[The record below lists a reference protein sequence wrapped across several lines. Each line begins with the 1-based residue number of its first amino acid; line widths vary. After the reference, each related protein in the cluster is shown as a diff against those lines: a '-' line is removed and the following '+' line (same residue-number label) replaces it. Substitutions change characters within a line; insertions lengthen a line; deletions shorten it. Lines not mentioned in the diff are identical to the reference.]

1 MFVTSD
7 SGDGSAAFARS
18 HEGKAGSRKVSD
30 AQDHSGNLSWQRCRG
45 RPAEGTLSAR
55 EVVSALSGVP
65 RAEILARRKKH
76 SGRGTFDR
84 GDLKEV
90 AGGRYGATID
100 SLCNEAFAGALIALR
115 EGTATLQW
123 DDTRPEDITPA
134 VAVAEGHFVQVGLR
148 PV

>member
-1 MFVTSD
+1 MCPLIGMYRFLCLWQSSSKPTS
-7 SGDGSAAFARS
+7 GAFRLRRHSCREIPFAPANAR
-18 HEGKAGSRKVSD
+18 
-30 AQDHSGNLSWQRCRG
+30 Q
-45 RPAEGTLSAR
+45 
-55 EVVSALSGVP
+55 VVSALSGVP

-134 VAVAEGHFVQVGLR
+134 VAVAEGHFVQVAKS
-148 PV
+148 

>member
-1 MFVTSD
+1 M
-7 SGDGSAAFARS
+7 
-18 HEGKAGSRKVSD
+18 
-30 AQDHSGNLSWQRCRG
+30 
-45 RPAEGTLSAR
+45 
-55 EVVSALSGVP
+55 P

-134 VAVAEGHFVQVGLR
+134 VAVAKGHFVQVGLG
-148 PV
+148 PVMPPQATWPYSAPGRVAHAKPPVPAAWKT